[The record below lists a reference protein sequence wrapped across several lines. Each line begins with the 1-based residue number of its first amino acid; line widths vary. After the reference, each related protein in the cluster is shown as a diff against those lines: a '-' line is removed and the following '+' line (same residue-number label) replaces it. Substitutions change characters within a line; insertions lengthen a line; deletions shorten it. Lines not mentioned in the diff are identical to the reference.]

1 MVSEQRPP
9 CLDPGH
15 RPPADRNA
23 DGRQSLRSGIGRMR
37 VVPNRP
43 RQTSSALGLSS
54 HAPTKMLAAITPV
67 IQAIQVPAAASAA
80 VAAQVI
86 EENAS
91 AKVAVRDEI
100 CRRLK

>member
-1 MVSEQRPP
+1 M
-9 CLDPGH
+9 
-15 RPPADRNA
+15 
-23 DGRQSLRSGIGRMR
+23 
-37 VVPNRP
+37 
-43 RQTSSALGLSS
+43 QT
-54 HAPTKMLAAITPV
+54 AITAV
-67 IQAIQVPAAASAA
+67 IQAIQKPAAASAA